1 MSELASRKCIPC
13 EGGVPPLKSGEIT
26 RLLNMLGNGWKAV
39 KEHHLEKQYDF
50 ADFRQALGFTNRVG
64 AVAEE
69 EGHHPD
75 IHLGWGKV
83 VLAIWTHKIDGLTE
97 SDFILA
103 AKADQQLDR
112 GASKNP
118 GRPVDPEQRLDQDD
132 IRRAVE
138 DGMQDLRMRKP
149 D

>member
-1 MSELASRKCIPC
+1 MSELASRKCVPC
-13 EGGVPPLKSGEIT
+13 EGGVPPLKRGEVA
-26 RLLNMLGNGWKAV
+26 RLLKMLGNGWKAV
-39 KEHHLEKQYDF
+39 KGHHLEKQYDF
-50 ADFRQALGFTNRVG
+50 PDFRQALDFTNKVG
-64 AVAEE
+64 ALAEE

-83 VLAIWTHKIDGLTE
+83 VLTIWTHKIDGLTE

-112 GASKNP
+112 GDSKNP
-118 GRPVDPEQRLDQDD
+118 GRLITPEQRQEQDD

-138 DGMQDLRMRKP
+138 DGMQDLRMKRP
-149 D
+149 